1 MPDISGKTHGFIMYA
16 IICIT
21 LSLLFGG
28 FGAPFMPVMVDAASP
43 ASYDIVILGGRVMDP
58 ETGLDKT
65 GINVGIHGRTIAVVT
80 EEPLVGKGKVEI
92 SAEGLVVAPGFIDIL
107 SYDPNGYGVW
117 YKVADG
123 VTTNLAMHGGAVEPL
138 KWYKKFEGGTPVNF
152 GAGFFYNSAR
162 LSIGVNPYRPA
173 TANEIKRLVR
183 KAQKALEQGGLGI
196 GMSLEYAPGTSNDE
210 VEAMM
215 TVAKHFNVPVFFHV
229 RYSTMEAPGTNIDAL
244 NEVIA
249 LARKT
254 GASIHVDHINS
265 TGGTFSMAAS
275 LGLIK
280 KAIEDGVDI
289 TACAYPYPFWAT
301 YLNSAR
307 FDDGW
312 QKRFRITYSDLQ
324 IGGSAERLTE
334 ESFVRYRKAGKL
346 AVAYAI
352 PEDDV
357 TQAISSPFVML
368 ASDGIMEPGN
378 NNHPRAAGTF
388 ARTLR
393 VYVRERKTIT
403 LMEVINKMSLMPAK
417 RLEAASSQMRKK
429 GRLQQGMDAD
439 IVIFNPDT
447 VTDTATVGRPNSFSE
462 GFEYVIV
469 NGKIVKDP
477 NGIRKNTR
485 PGKGLR
491 TDMVKA
497 VGYIPASAGT
507 DDESR

>member
-1 MPDISGKTHGFIMYA
+1 MTDRKGIGLILTAFP
-16 IICIT
+16 C
-21 LSLLFGG
+21 LVLWLLFGG
-28 FGAPFMPVMVDAASP
+28 LGVVNAASP
-43 ASYDIVILGGRVMDP
+43 TNYDIVIVGGRVMDP

-65 GINVGIHGRTIAVVT
+65 GMNVGINGRTIAVVT
-80 EEPLVGKGKVEI
+80 TEPIIGKVEI
-92 SAEGLVVAPGFIDIL
+92 SAAGLVIAPGFIDIL
-107 SYDPNGYGVW
+107 SYDPNEYGVW

-123 VTTNLAMHGGAVEPL
+123 VTTNLAMHGGAIEPL
-138 KWYKKFEGGTPVNF
+138 KWRKKFAGITPVNF

-173 TANEIKRLVR
+173 TTKEIERLVR
-183 KAQKALEQGGLGI
+183 MAQKALDEGGLGL
-196 GMSLEYAPGTSNDE
+196 GMSLEYAPGASQDE

-215 TVAKHFNVPVFFHV
+215 TVAKRFNVPVFFHV

-244 NEVIA
+244 NEVIT
-249 LARKT
+249 LAGKI

-275 LGLIK
+275 LELIK
-280 KAIEDGVDI
+280 KAVEDGVDI
-289 TACAYPYPFWAT
+289 TACTYPYPFWAT

-312 QKRFRITYSDLQ
+312 QKRFRITYNDLQ
-324 IGGSAERLTE
+324 IGGSAERLTKE
-334 ESFVRYRKAGKL
+334 NFAKYRKAGKL

-357 TQAISSPFVML
+357 TQALSSPFVML
-368 ASDGIMEPGN
+368 GSDGIMEPGN

-393 VYVRERKTIT
+393 VYVREDKTIT
-403 LMEVINKMSLMPAK
+403 LMEAINKMSLMPAK
-417 RLEAASSQMRKK
+417 RLEAASAQMRKK

-439 IVIFNPDT
+439 VVIFNPDT
-447 VTDTATVGRPNSFSE
+447 VTDTATVERPNSFSK

-469 NGKIVKDP
+469 NGRIVKDP
-477 NGIRKNTR
+477 RGLRKNTR
-485 PGKGLR
+485 PGQGIR
-491 TDMVKA
+491 TERSGKA
-497 VGYIPASAGT
+497 VGGK
-507 DDESR
+507 E